1 MIANQIAERG
11 VVAQTVLLG
20 VDLERWPL
28 RPPRRRVTAEPLRL
42 VHVASL
48 NAVKDQRTLLRALSR
63 LADEGREFHLDV
75 VGEDTLGG
83 RVQALANELRLA
95 RQIEF
100 HGFLTQRAVR
110 PVVDAAHVAIMS
122 SRHEAGPLVVLEAAL
137 AGVPTVGTAVGH
149 IAEWS
154 PRAALAVPCGDS
166 DALARAIAMLA
177 DDEEL
182 RLEIAAAAQRIALR
196 QDADQ
201 TARAFDEIYHRIA
214 SRRVTRGVSA

>member
-1 MIANQIAERG
+1 MAAAYR
-11 VVAQTVLLG
+11 
-20 VDLERWPL
+20 RWP
-28 RPPRRRVTAEPLRL
+28 TSS
-42 VHVASL
+42 ASH
-48 NAVKDQRTLLRALSR
+48 
-63 LADEGREFHLDV
+63 GR
-75 VGEDTLGG
+75 
-83 RVQALANELRLA
+83 
-95 RQIEF
+95 IEF